1 MLKLRR
7 LIFLFAGF
15 ISAVSLTHAQRRDR
29 EYEVNKGIEQ
39 AKDANDSIVIYN
51 NNIYFYTTSD
61 LKKSIE
67 WFKKAELLFPRVEN
81 KVMEAL
87 AYEYMADAYW
97 YNNSFDKATEYYL
110 KCKRIGEALGNKTLI
125 AKSLYNL
132 GWIKCF
138 QLRDYKQ
145 VDLFYKAL
153 QIFKNEKDTSYII
166 TMYDALGNYYKT
178 FTPYYTSSN
187 DSCEYYY
194 KTCIDL
200 IESTSYKTNKAPSYV
215 NLGSYYATSGN
226 NVKARYYLYNAISH
240 IRSKKNFDMY
250 NYVSAYTMLIYTL
263 NHRDSVKRL
272 SVIIDT
278 LSRYWSSPINEPS
291 RVLAYEALY
300 NVYSENKQ
308 FDKALYYLKAFK
320 DLDDSIREKSFDKNI
335 LDRENQYVLEKKD
348 KELKELSLQNQI
360 TTSKNKL
367 NQIIIYGLGLF
378 AILVL
383 VGVYF
388 LFKSN
393 KDKQKAN
400 ELLAVQNKIISE
412 KKLEIDQSINYA
424 KGIQLA
430 ILPEVADIKNY
441 LKDSFVL
448 YIPKDVVSGD
458 FYWFQQ
464 VSEDEIVLAC
474 ADCTGHGVP
483 GSLMSIVS
491 MDKLNLAVFEKKFK
505 EPKDILFEINN
516 QIKDSIKQQKD
527 GLDIALLK
535 INFKT
540 NYISYSGANRP
551 LWIVRNGQ
559 LIEYKATKN
568 CIAGH
573 TAFNSNYEQLDI
585 QLQTGDLVVLS
596 TDGYADQFGGSS
608 LTGNGKKMM
617 TKRFKEIVTSA
628 AINSSKEIESVLREN
643 YFNWKGNF
651 EQVDDVC
658 VIGFKV

>member
-1 MLKLRR
+1 MLKLRH
-7 LIFLFAGF
+7 LIFLFIGF
-15 ISAVSLTHAQRRDR
+15 IFAKFSIYAQKIDQD
-29 EYEVNKGIEQ
+29 YEINNGIENS
-39 AKDANDSIVIYN
+39 KNANDSLIVFN
-51 NNIYFYTTSD
+51 NNIYFYTTTD
-61 LKKSIE
+61 LQKSIE
-67 WFKKAELLFPRVEN
+67 WFKNAQSLFPRANN
-81 KVMEAL
+81 KILESM

-97 YNNSFDKATEYYL
+97 YNNHFDKATEYYL
-110 KCKRIGEALGNKTLI
+110 KCNKIGEELGNKTII

-145 VDLFYKAL
+145 VDLFYKSL
-153 QIFKNEKDTSYII
+153 QIFKDQNDTNYII
-166 TMYDALGNYYKT
+166 TMYDALGNFYKNFTQYYVNA
-178 FTPYYTSSN
+178 N
-187 DSCEYYY
+187 DSCELYY

-200 IESTSYKTNKAPSYV
+200 IERTKYKTNKAPAYV
-215 NLGSYYATSGN
+215 NLGSYYATNGN
-226 NVKARYYLYNAISH
+226 NVKARYYLYSAINH

-263 NHRDSVKRL
+263 NHRDSLKRL
-272 SVIIDT
+272 SVITDT
-278 LSRYWSSPINEPS
+278 LARYWYNPINEPS
-291 RVLAYEALY
+291 RAVAYEALY
-300 NVYSENKQ
+300 NVYFENKL
-308 FDKALYYLKAFK
+308 FEKSLYYLKAFK
-320 DLDDSIREKSFDKNI
+320 DLNDSIREKSFNKNI

-348 KELKELSLQNQI
+348 QELKELSLQNQI
-360 TTSKNKL
+360 STSKNKMNRL
-367 NQIIIYGLGLF
+367 IIYGLGLF
-378 AILVL
+378 AVLVL

-400 ELLAVQNKIISE
+400 ELLAIQNRIISE

-430 ILPEVADIKNY
+430 ILPEVSDVKNY
-441 LKDSFVL
+441 LKDSFVIYL
-448 YIPKDVVSGD
+448 PKDIVSGD

-464 VSEDEIVLAC
+464 VSDDEIVLAC

-491 MDKLNLAVFEKKFK
+491 MDKLNLAVFEKKLT

-516 QIKDSIKQQKD
+516 QIKQSIKHQKD

-540 NYISYSGANRP
+540 NFISFSGANRP
-551 LWIVRNGQ
+551 LWIVRNKQ
-559 LIEYKATKN
+559 LLEQKATKK

-573 TAFNSNYEQLDI
+573 TSFNSQFEQTDI
-585 QLQTGDLVVLS
+585 QLQLGDLIVLS
-596 TDGYADQFGGSS
+596 TDGYADQFGGN

-617 TKRFKEIVTSA
+617 TKRFKEVVTS
-628 AINSSKEIESVLREN
+628 SSNLTSSEMEMVLREN
-643 YFNWKGNF
+643 YHSWKGNY

>member
-1 MLKLRR
+1 MLKLRH
-7 LIFLFAGF
+7 LIFLFIGF
-15 ISAVSLTHAQRRDR
+15 IFAKFSIYAQKIDQD
-29 EYEVNKGIEQ
+29 YEINNGIENS
-39 AKDANDSIVIYN
+39 KNANDSLIVFN
-51 NNIYFYTTSD
+51 NNIYFYTTTD
-61 LKKSIE
+61 LQKSIE
-67 WFKKAELLFPRVEN
+67 WFKNAQSLFPRANN
-81 KVMEAL
+81 KILESM

-97 YNNSFDKATEYYL
+97 YNNHFDKATEYYL
-110 KCKRIGEALGNKTLI
+110 KCNKIGEELGNKTII

-145 VDLFYKAL
+145 VDLFYKSL
-153 QIFKNEKDTSYII
+153 QIFKDQNDTNYII
-166 TMYDALGNYYKT
+166 TMYDALGNFYKNFTQYYVNA
-178 FTPYYTSSN
+178 N
-187 DSCEYYY
+187 DSCELYY

-200 IESTSYKTNKAPSYV
+200 IERTKYKTNKAPAYV
-215 NLGSYYATSGN
+215 NLGSYYATNGN
-226 NVKARYYLYNAISH
+226 NVKARYYLYSAINH

-263 NHRDSVKRL
+263 NHRDSLKRL
-272 SVIIDT
+272 SVITDT
-278 LSRYWSSPINEPS
+278 LARYWYNPINEPS
-291 RVLAYEALY
+291 RAVAYEALY
-300 NVYSENKQ
+300 NVYFENKL
-308 FDKALYYLKAFK
+308 FEKSLYYLKAFK
-320 DLDDSIREKSFDKNI
+320 DLNDSIREKSFNKNI

-348 KELKELSLQNQI
+348 QELKELSLQNQI
-360 TTSKNKL
+360 STSNNKM
-367 NQIIIYGLGLF
+367 NRVIIYGLALF
-378 AILVL
+378 AVLVL

-400 ELLAVQNKIISE
+400 ELLAIQNRIISE

-430 ILPEVADIKNY
+430 ILPEVSDVKNY
-441 LKDSFVL
+441 LKDSFVIYL
-448 YIPKDVVSGD
+448 PKDIVSGD

-464 VSEDEIVLAC
+464 VSDDEIVLAC

-491 MDKLNLAVFEKKFK
+491 MDKLNLAVFEKKLT

-516 QIKDSIKQQKD
+516 QIKQSIKHQKD

-540 NYISYSGANRP
+540 NFISFSGANRP
-551 LWIVRNGQ
+551 LWIVRNKQ
-559 LIEYKATKN
+559 LLEQKATKK

-573 TAFNSNYEQLDI
+573 TSFNSQFEQTDI
-585 QLQTGDLVVLS
+585 QLQLGDLIVLS
-596 TDGYADQFGGSS
+596 TDGYADQFGGN

-617 TKRFKEIVTSA
+617 TKRFKEVVTS
-628 AINSSKEIESVLREN
+628 SSNLTSSEMEMVLREN
-643 YFNWKGNF
+643 YHSWKGNY

>member
-1 MLKLRR
+1 MLKLRH
-7 LIFLFAGF
+7 LIFLFIGVIFAKF
-15 ISAVSLTHAQRRDR
+15 SIYAQKIDQD
-29 EYEVNKGIEQ
+29 YEINNGIENS
-39 AKDANDSIVIYN
+39 KNANDSLIVFN
-51 NNIYFYTTSD
+51 NNIYFYTTTD
-61 LKKSIE
+61 LQKSIE
-67 WFKKAELLFPRVEN
+67 WFKNAQSLFPRANN
-81 KVMEAL
+81 KILESM

-97 YNNSFDKATEYYL
+97 YNNHFDKATEYYL
-110 KCKRIGEALGNKTLI
+110 KCNKIGEELGNKTII

-145 VDLFYKAL
+145 VDLFYKSL
-153 QIFKNEKDTSYII
+153 QMFKDQKDTNYII
-166 TMYDALGNYYKT
+166 TMYDALGNFYKNFTQYYV
-178 FTPYYTSSN
+178 SAN
-187 DSCEYYY
+187 DSCELYY

-200 IESTSYKTNKAPSYV
+200 IERTNYKTNKAPAYV
-215 NLGSYYATSGN
+215 NLGSYYATNGN
-226 NVKARYYLYNAISH
+226 NIKARYYLYSAINH

-263 NHRDSVKRL
+263 NHRDSLKRL
-272 SVIIDT
+272 SVITDT
-278 LSRYWSSPINEPS
+278 LARYWINPINEPS
-291 RVLAYEALY
+291 RAIAYEALY
-300 NVYSENKQ
+300 NVYSENKL
-308 FDKALYYLKAFK
+308 FEKSLYYLKAFK
-320 DLDDSIREKSFDKNI
+320 DLNDSIREKSFNKNI
-335 LDRENQYVLEKKD
+335 LGRENQYVLEKKD
-348 KELKELSLQNQI
+348 QELMELSLQNQI
-360 TTSKNKL
+360 STSKNKMNRL
-367 NQIIIYGLGLF
+367 IIYGLGLF
-378 AILVL
+378 AVLVL

-400 ELLAVQNKIISE
+400 ELLAIQNRIISE

-430 ILPEVADIKNY
+430 ILPEVSDVKNY
-441 LKDSFVL
+441 LKDSFVIYL
-448 YIPKDVVSGD
+448 PKDIVSGD

-464 VSEDEIVLAC
+464 VSDDEIVLAC

-491 MDKLNLAVFEKKFK
+491 MDKLNLAVFEKKLT

-516 QIKDSIKQQKD
+516 QIKQSIKHQKD

-540 NYISYSGANRP
+540 NFISFSGANRP
-551 LWIVRNGQ
+551 LWIVRNKQ
-559 LIEYKATKN
+559 LLEQKATKK

-573 TAFNSNYEQLDI
+573 TSFNSQFEQTDI
-585 QLQTGDLVVLS
+585 QLQLGDLIVLS
-596 TDGYADQFGGSS
+596 TDGYADQFGGN

-617 TKRFKEIVTSA
+617 TKRFKEVVTS
-628 AINSSKEIESVLREN
+628 SSNLTSSEMEMVLREN
-643 YFNWKGNF
+643 YHSWKGNY

>member
-1 MLKLRR
+1 MSRH
-7 LIFLFAGF
+7 LIFLFF
-15 ISAVSLTHAQRRDR
+15 WFTLSKFSIFAQKIDQD
-29 EYEVNKGIEQ
+29 YEVNKGIENSKN
-39 AKDANDSIVIYN
+39 ASDSLIVYN
-51 NNIYFYTTSD
+51 NNIYFYTTTD
-61 LKKSIE
+61 LQKSVI
-67 WFKKAELLFPRVEN
+67 WFKRAQSLFPRANN
-81 KVMEAL
+81 KIMEAM

-97 YNNSFDKATEYYL
+97 YNNYFDKATEYYL
-110 KCKRIGEALGNKTLI
+110 KCNRIGEELGNKTII

-145 VDLFYKAL
+145 VDLFYKSL
-153 QIFKNEKDTSYII
+153 QIFKSQKDTNYII
-166 TMYDALGNYYKT
+166 TMYDALGNYYKN
-178 FTPYYTSSN
+178 FSLYYTSAN
-187 DSCEYYY
+187 DSCELYY

-200 IESTSYKTNKAPSYV
+200 IEKTNYKTNKAPAYV
-215 NLGSYYATSGN
+215 NLGSYYATNGN
-226 NVKARYYLYNAISH
+226 NVKARYYLYSAINH

-263 NHRDSVKRL
+263 NHRDSLKRL
-272 SVIIDT
+272 SVICDT
-278 LSRYWSSPINEPS
+278 LARYWNNPINEPS
-291 RVLAYEALY
+291 RAIAYEALY
-300 NVYSENKQ
+300 NVYSENKL
-308 FDKALYYLKAFK
+308 FEKSLFYLKAFK
-320 DLDDSIREKSFDKNI
+320 DLNDSIREKSFNKNI

-348 KELKELSLQNQI
+348 QELMELSLQNQI
-360 TTSKNKL
+360 NTSRNKMNRL
-367 NQIIIYGLGLF
+367 IIYGLGLF
-378 AILVL
+378 AVLVL

-430 ILPEVADIKNY
+430 ILPEVSDVKNY
-441 LKDSFVL
+441 LKDSFFIYL
-448 YIPKDVVSGD
+448 PKDVVSGD
-458 FYWFQQ
+458 FYWFQLI
-464 VSEDEIVLAC
+464 SNDEIVLAC

-491 MDKLNLAVFEKKFK
+491 MDKLNLAVFEKKFT

-516 QIKDSIKQQKD
+516 QIKQSIKHQKD

-535 INFKT
+535 INFRT
-540 NYISYSGANRP
+540 NFISYSGANRP
-551 LWIVRNGQ
+551 LWIVRNQQ

-573 TAFNSNYEQLDI
+573 TPFNSHFEQINI
-585 QLQTGDLVVLS
+585 QLQSDDLVILS
-596 TDGYADQFGGSS
+596 TDGYADQFGGNLNSV
-608 LTGNGKKMM
+608 NGKKMM
-617 TKRFKEIVTSA
+617 TKRFKEVVA
-628 AINSSKEIESVLREN
+628 ANSKCSIGEIEVALLNN
-643 YFNWKGNF
+643 YLTWKGNF

>member
-1 MLKLRR
+1 MLKLRH
-7 LIFLFAGF
+7 LIFLFIGVVFAKF
-15 ISAVSLTHAQRRDR
+15 SIYAQKIDQD
-29 EYEVNKGIEQ
+29 YEINNGIENS
-39 AKDANDSIVIYN
+39 KNANDSLIVFN
-51 NNIYFYTTSD
+51 NNIYFYTTTD
-61 LKKSIE
+61 LQKSIE
-67 WFKKAELLFPRVEN
+67 WFKNAQSLFPRANN
-81 KVMEAL
+81 KILESM

-97 YNNSFDKATEYYL
+97 YNNHFDKATEYYL
-110 KCKRIGEALGNKTLI
+110 KCNKIGEELGNKTII

-145 VDLFYKAL
+145 VDLFYKSL
-153 QIFKNEKDTSYII
+153 QIFKDQNDTNYII
-166 TMYDALGNYYKT
+166 TMYDALGNFYKNFTQYYVNA
-178 FTPYYTSSN
+178 N
-187 DSCEYYY
+187 DSCELYY

-200 IESTSYKTNKAPSYV
+200 IERTKYKTNKAPAYV
-215 NLGSYYATSGN
+215 NLGSYYATNGN
-226 NVKARYYLYNAISH
+226 NVKARYYLYSAINH

-263 NHRDSVKRL
+263 NHRDSLKRL
-272 SVIIDT
+272 SVITDT
-278 LSRYWSSPINEPS
+278 LARYWYNPINEPS
-291 RVLAYEALY
+291 RAVAYEALY
-300 NVYSENKQ
+300 NVYFENKL
-308 FDKALYYLKAFK
+308 FEKSLYYLKAFK
-320 DLDDSIREKSFDKNI
+320 DLNDSIREKSFNKNI

-348 KELKELSLQNQI
+348 QELKELSLQNQI
-360 TTSKNKL
+360 STSKNKMNRL
-367 NQIIIYGLGLF
+367 IIYGLGLF
-378 AILVL
+378 AVLVL

-400 ELLAVQNKIISE
+400 ELLAIQNRIISE

-430 ILPEVADIKNY
+430 ILPEVSDVKNY
-441 LKDSFVL
+441 LKDSFVIYL
-448 YIPKDVVSGD
+448 PKDIVSGD

-464 VSEDEIVLAC
+464 VSDDEIVLAC

-491 MDKLNLAVFEKKFK
+491 MDKLNLAVFEKKLT

-516 QIKDSIKQQKD
+516 QIKQSIKHQKD

-540 NYISYSGANRP
+540 NFISFSGANRP
-551 LWIVRNGQ
+551 LWIVRNKQ
-559 LIEYKATKN
+559 LLEQKATKK

-573 TAFNSNYEQLDI
+573 TSFNSQFEQTDI
-585 QLQTGDLVVLS
+585 QLQLGDLIVLS
-596 TDGYADQFGGSS
+596 TDGYADQFGGN

-617 TKRFKEIVTSA
+617 TKRFKEVVTS
-628 AINSSKEIESVLREN
+628 SSNLTSSEMEMVLREN
-643 YFNWKGNF
+643 YHSWKGNY

>member
-1 MLKLRR
+1 MLKLRH
-7 LIFLFAGF
+7 LIFLFIGF
-15 ISAVSLTHAQRRDR
+15 IFAKFSIYAQKIDQD
-29 EYEVNKGIEQ
+29 YEINNGIENS
-39 AKDANDSIVIYN
+39 KNANDSLIVFN
-51 NNIYFYTTSD
+51 NNIYFYTTTD
-61 LKKSIE
+61 LQKSIE
-67 WFKKAELLFPRVEN
+67 WFKNAQSLFPRANN
-81 KVMEAL
+81 KILESM

-97 YNNSFDKATEYYL
+97 YNNHFDKATEYYL
-110 KCKRIGEALGNKTLI
+110 KCNKIGEELGNKTII

-145 VDLFYKAL
+145 VDLFYKSL
-153 QIFKNEKDTSYII
+153 QMFKDQKDTNYII
-166 TMYDALGNYYKT
+166 TMYDALGNFYKNFTQYYV
-178 FTPYYTSSN
+178 SAN
-187 DSCEYYY
+187 DSCELYY

-200 IESTSYKTNKAPSYV
+200 IERTNYKTNKAPAYV
-215 NLGSYYATSGN
+215 NLGSYYATNGN
-226 NVKARYYLYNAISH
+226 NIKARYYLYSAINH

-263 NHRDSVKRL
+263 NHRDSLKRL
-272 SVIIDT
+272 SVITDT
-278 LSRYWSSPINEPS
+278 LARYWSNPINEPS
-291 RVLAYEALY
+291 RAIAYEALY
-300 NVYSENKQ
+300 NVYSENKL
-308 FDKALYYLKAFK
+308 FEKSLYYLRAFK
-320 DLDDSIREKSFDKNI
+320 DLNDSIREKSFNKNI

-348 KELKELSLQNQI
+348 QELKELSLQNQI
-360 TTSKNKL
+360 STSNNKMNRL
-367 NQIIIYGLGLF
+367 IIYGLGLF
-378 AILVL
+378 AVLVL

-400 ELLAVQNKIISE
+400 ELLAIQNRIISE

-430 ILPEVADIKNY
+430 ILPEVSDVKNY
-441 LKDSFVL
+441 LKDSFVIYL
-448 YIPKDVVSGD
+448 PKDIVSGD

-464 VSEDEIVLAC
+464 VSDDEIVLAC

-491 MDKLNLAVFEKKFK
+491 MDKLNLAVFEKKLT

-516 QIKDSIKQQKD
+516 QIKQSIKHQKD

-540 NYISYSGANRP
+540 NFISFSGANRP
-551 LWIVRNGQ
+551 LWIVRNKQ
-559 LIEYKATKN
+559 LLEQKATKK

-573 TAFNSNYEQLDI
+573 TPFNSQFEQTDI
-585 QLQTGDLVVLS
+585 QLQLGDLIVLS
-596 TDGYADQFGGSS
+596 TDGYADQFGGN

-617 TKRFKEIVTSA
+617 TKRFKEVVTS
-628 AINSSKEIESVLREN
+628 SSNLTSSEMEMVLREN
-643 YFNWKGNF
+643 YHSWKGNY

>member
-1 MLKLRR
+1 MLKLRH
-7 LIFLFAGF
+7 LIFLFIGF
-15 ISAVSLTHAQRRDR
+15 IFAKFSIYAQKIDQD
-29 EYEVNKGIEQ
+29 YEINNGIENS
-39 AKDANDSIVIYN
+39 KNANDSLIFFN
-51 NNIYFYTTSD
+51 NNIYFYTTTD
-61 LKKSIE
+61 LQKAIE
-67 WFKKAELLFPRVEN
+67 WFKNAQSLFPRAKN
-81 KVMEAL
+81 KILESM

-97 YNNSFDKATEYYL
+97 YNNHFDKATEYYL
-110 KCKRIGEALGNKTLI
+110 KCNKIGEELGNKTII

-145 VDLFYKAL
+145 VDLFYKSL
-153 QIFKNEKDTSYII
+153 QIFKDQNDTNYII
-166 TMYDALGNYYKT
+166 TMYDALGNFYKNFTQYYVNA
-178 FTPYYTSSN
+178 N
-187 DSCEYYY
+187 DSCELYY

-200 IESTSYKTNKAPSYV
+200 IERTNYKTNKAPAYV
-215 NLGSYYATSGN
+215 NLGSYYATNGN
-226 NVKARYYLYNAISH
+226 NIKARYYLYSAINH

-263 NHRDSVKRL
+263 NHRDSLKRL
-272 SVIIDT
+272 SVITDT
-278 LSRYWSSPINEPS
+278 LARYWSNPINEPS
-291 RVLAYEALY
+291 RAIAYEALY
-300 NVYSENKQ
+300 NVYSENKL
-308 FDKALYYLKAFK
+308 FEKSLYYLKAFK
-320 DLDDSIREKSFDKNI
+320 DLNDSIREKSFNKNI

-348 KELKELSLQNQI
+348 QELKELSLQNQI
-360 TTSKNKL
+360 STSKNKM
-367 NQIIIYGLGLF
+367 NRVIIYGLALF
-378 AILVL
+378 AVLVL

-400 ELLAVQNKIISE
+400 ELLAIQNRIISE

-430 ILPEVADIKNY
+430 ILPEVSDVKNY
-441 LKDSFVL
+441 LKDSFVIYL
-448 YIPKDVVSGD
+448 PKDIVSGD

-464 VSEDEIVLAC
+464 VSDDEIVLAC
-474 ADCTGHGVP
+474 GDCTGHGVP

-491 MDKLNLAVFEKKFK
+491 MDKLNLAVFEKKLT

-516 QIKDSIKQQKD
+516 QIKQSIKHQKD

-540 NYISYSGANRP
+540 NFISFSGANRP
-551 LWIVRNGQ
+551 LWIVRNKQ
-559 LIEYKATKN
+559 LLEQKATKK

-573 TAFNSNYEQLDI
+573 TSFNSQFEQTDI
-585 QLQTGDLVVLS
+585 QLQLGDLIVLS
-596 TDGYADQFGGSS
+596 TDGYADQFGGN

-617 TKRFKEIVTSA
+617 TKRFKEVVTS
-628 AINSSKEIESVLREN
+628 SSNLTSSEMEMVLREN
-643 YFNWKGNF
+643 YHSWKGNY